1 MQITIN
7 TADILGDE
15 TTIRDEVVAAITNAM
30 RHEMRDKIA
39 NLVATNIEASLREAI
54 KAQMVSIVAIQ
65 LDAPFTPTSDY
76 GARKPETTLRNMIAE
91 MIQKECTLQT
101 NRNSYD
107 ANGFTKAVNETLKA
121 EVARFQKE
129 FNTIVT
135 ANAVQ
140 QTLDIAYKKLREVCG
155 IKS

>member
-30 RHEMRDKIA
+30 RHEMRENIA
-39 NLVATNIEASLREAI
+39 ALVSKNAEAALREAI
-54 KAQMVSIVAIQ
+54 KEQMESIVAFH
-65 LDAPFTPTSDY
+65 LDTEFTPTDDY
-76 GARKPETTLRNMIAE
+76 GRKSTATTLRGKIGDI
-91 MIQKECTLQT
+91 IQKECTLQN

-107 ANGFTKAVNETLKA
+107 ANGFTKIITETVQKEL
-121 EVARFQKE
+121 ARFQKE

-135 ANAVQ
+135 ANAVS
-140 QTLDIAYKKLREVCG
+140 QTLDLAYKKLREVCG
-155 IKS
+155 IK